1 MKNDNKLSLINNFKI
16 TIFLLILSFLLIWA
30 LNIEHP
36 MIILVPI
43 LITACFFYR
52 LIKTKDKTERDIIK
66 SANDTVLFSITA
78 ITTSFLSLN
87 TLTNYNVDLFG
98 SLIKGEAMGCI
109 AIFYYTILL
118 VIKASIARFELNE
131 NLNKYNLE
139 KK

>member
-52 LIKTKDKTERDIIK
+52 LIKIKDKTERDVIK

-98 SLIKGEAMGCI
+98 SLMKGEAMGCI
-109 AIFYYTILL
+109 AIFY
-118 VIKASIARFELNE
+118 
-131 NLNKYNLE
+131 
-139 KK
+139 

>member
-52 LIKTKDKTERDIIK
+52 LIKIKDKTERDVIK

-87 TLTNYNVDLFG
+87 TLTNYNIDLFG
-98 SLIKGEAMGCI
+98 SLMKGEAMGCI